1 MTKQKINESVRKCKC
16 EKLKMRRLM
25 AILLCFTISFSLMQ
39 PTILFANSKKD
50 NVKLQMMSASSAD
63 TNFLLYSYMANYY
76 LNTGKIVDAS
86 ESMFLDISPS
96 RLLYKEGQKEG
107 TDQAAKLWKQ
117 FMNVVGAVDKP
128 SSVVDAVLEKKNIY
142 SGLLF
147 SICQCSYDKYT
158 INKLDT
164 TMAKN
169 ANTVYS
175 LLKEGMITE
184 YSIDFANSVSI
195 SKLSEDEK
203 KFLSELTNEIVEDDF
218 GTTGEVMEALG
229 DELEVIGGINTIGDW
244 CNYVAN
250 CIALNEINEG
260 TKQIIRE
267 MYEICPDS
275 NASLKGALYDC
286 LDIINAN
293 ELDMIAHLSTYV
305 GGQMTKDAAQDLVDT
320 YYGNLKNAAIANN
333 PYIGLIWLAYKGSKL
348 LTNTVFNSDDISEKY
363 CKLEAILDIR
373 DLAYQVYL
381 TEKANF
387 EGDDSEQNA
396 QVLMASINFMFQ
408 SMQEDCNCAQSYVET
423 IDKTFCEKVKSAF
436 GCSNTSELIRQI
448 KSRKSQISSVWRTAT
463 LEWIYELKDDFPAEY
478 ERYSYLLPKSVS
490 LGKSKITIYVGQSKS
505 IPFDS
510 REILKWTSSKNSVVS
525 VDENG
530 KITGKKAGTSII
542 TASVGDVSDTCT
554 VTVKKST
561 IKLNKSKVTIKKGN
575 SFALKAVV
583 KGASNKVTWTT
594 SDKTIA
600 TVSSTGKVTGKKA
613 GTVTITATANGVS
626 AKCKI
631 TVNKTKDE
639 IKNNNITS
647 FKKYYSDVL
656 KKKYGTFNSEQ
667 TGIMKSYS
675 DRWLK
680 LGGVMGAAVQDLD
693 GDGKDELFVC
703 ISKNHSSQDI
713 SQIFIQV
720 YEKKEN
726 NITLASEFEVTPYIS
741 GKEDNSNGGMTL
753 SVSNWAEQALIVSL
767 VIKGDNRYIVCEQRQ
782 TWGAF
787 ADGRELDYWIL
798 KYKNNKLDYVNSYT
812 QTNGG
817 SSGFEYTCYQL
828 RNGKVVSEQLF
839 YSEEYENV
847 KPKYS
852 KYDVALNQ
860 YFKLVGIKTI
870 GNIEQNENILNKSII
885 AKSEN
890 RIELFRFNNK
900 LLSGDYVNSVFKYK
914 ATTKS
919 LGNLK

>member
-1 MTKQKINESVRKCKC
+1 MLEGIGELFMIKQNFIESVRKYNCK
-16 EKLKMRRLM
+16 KVKMRRVI
-25 AILLCFTISFSLMQ
+25 AVLLCFTISFTLMQ
-39 PTILFANSKKD
+39 SEILFANSKKD
-50 NVKLQMMSASSAD
+50 NVKLQMTSASSAD
-63 TNFLLYSYMANYY
+63 TNFLLYSYMVNYY
-76 LNTGKIVDAS
+76 LNTGKIVDAT

-348 LTNTVFNSDDISEKY
+348 LTNTVFKSDDISEKY

-408 SMQEDCNCAQSYVET
+408 CMQEDCNCAQSYVET
-423 IDKTFCEKVKSAF
+423 IDEAFCEKVKIAF
-436 GCSNTSELIRQI
+436 GCSNGPEIIKDI
-448 KSRKSQISSVWRTAT
+448 KSIKNSISSVWRTAT
-463 LEWIYELKDDFPAEY
+463 LEWIYDLEEDFPTEY

-490 LGKSKITIYVGQSKS
+490 LGKSKITIYVGQTIT
-505 IPFDS
+505 IPVDS
-510 REILKWTSSKNSVVS
+510 REILNWTSSKNSVAS
-525 VDENG
+525 VNENG

-542 TASVGDVSDTCT
+542 TASAGDVSDTCT

-561 IKLNKSKVTIKKGN
+561 IKLNKSKVTIKQGK
-575 SFALKAVV
+575 STDLKATV

-594 SDKTIA
+594 SDTTIA

-631 TVNKTKDE
+631 TITVQNMKEKALIAYAKFLSQETLQWGDNEYYNAVPTENCKFSIIYLDNNDIPELILYNADDITHIAGRGVLYTYKNEKVTFVGGFQLDDKVIYWNKSGIFSSSYIMTGAVTTYFDFSNDKIIEKLEMYLRYED
-639 IKNNNITS
+639 IG
-647 FKKYYSDVL
+647 
-656 KKKYGTFNSEQ
+656 KKKVSGYGEFVE
-667 TGIMKSYS
+667 S
-675 DRWLK
+675 DLK
-680 LGGVMGAAVQDLD
+680 DITKKEF
-693 GDGKDELFVC
+693 DGK
-703 ISKNHSSQDI
+703 
-713 SQIFIQV
+713 
-720 YEKKEN
+720 
-726 NITLASEFEVTPYIS
+726 
-741 GKEDNSNGGMTL
+741 
-753 SVSNWAEQALIVSL
+753 
-767 VIKGDNRYIVCEQRQ
+767 
-782 TWGAF
+782 
-787 ADGRELDYWIL
+787 L
-798 KYKNNKLDYVNSYT
+798 K
-812 QTNGG
+812 
-817 SSGFEYTCYQL
+817 
-828 RNGKVVSEQLF
+828 
-839 YSEEYENV
+839 
-847 KPKYS
+847 
-852 KYDVALNQ
+852 
-860 YFKLVGIKTI
+860 KLVGNGKLKT
-870 GNIEQNENILNKSII
+870 
-885 AKSEN
+885 AKFYSNTKTN
-890 RIELFRFNNK
+890 R
-900 LLSGDYVNSVFKYK
+900 SKY
-914 ATTKS
+914 
-919 LGNLK
+919 LK

>member
-1 MTKQKINESVRKCKC
+1 
-16 EKLKMRRLM
+16 
-25 AILLCFTISFSLMQ
+25 
-39 PTILFANSKKD
+39 
-50 NVKLQMMSASSAD
+50 
-63 TNFLLYSYMANYY
+63 
-76 LNTGKIVDAS
+76 
-86 ESMFLDISPS
+86 
-96 RLLYKEGQKEG
+96 
-107 TDQAAKLWKQ
+107 
-117 FMNVVGAVDKP
+117 MNVVGAVDKP

-175 LLKEGMITE
+175 LLKEGMVTE

-195 SKLSEDEK
+195 SRLSEDEK
-203 KFLSELTNEIVEDDF
+203 KFLSELTNEIVENDF

-229 DELEVIGGINTIGDW
+229 DGLEVIGGINTIGDW

-305 GGQMTKDAAQDLVDT
+305 GGQMTKDAAQELVDT

-423 IDKTFCEKVKSAF
+423 IDETFCEKVKSAF
-436 GCSNTSELIRQI
+436 GCSNASEIIKDI
-448 KSRKSQISSVWRTAT
+448 KSIKNSISSVWRTAT
-463 LEWIYELKDDFPAEY
+463 LEWIYDLEEEFPTEY

-490 LGKSKITIYVGQSKS
+490 LGKSKITIFVGQTIS

-525 VDENG
+525 VDEKG

-554 VTVKKST
+554 VTVRKST
-561 IKLNKSKVTIKKGN
+561 IKLNKSKVTIKQGK
-575 SFALKAVV
+575 STALKAAV

-613 GTVTITATANGVS
+613 GTAIITATANGVS
-626 AKCKI
+626 ASCKVVI
-631 TVNKTKDE
+631 VNNRKLGYVTNDNFKG
-639 IKNNNITS
+639 KFLLNGTGS
-647 FKKYYSDVL
+647 FKEGWYEIVIKDI
-656 KKKYGTFNSEQ
+656 KKDGNVTFSLNCGSMNGGHLAETSTLNAKISGSKAVFTYDEDGWGNKGKGIMTFNSDKTIHLQ
-667 TGIMKSYS
+667 VTRTYTSKYAFYG
-675 DRWLK
+675 
-680 LGGVMGAAVQDLD
+680 LG
-693 GDGKDELFVC
+693 E
-703 ISKNHSSQDI
+703 
-713 SQIFIQV
+713 
-720 YEKKEN
+720 
-726 NITLASEFEVTPYIS
+726 
-741 GKEDNSNGGMTL
+741 
-753 SVSNWAEQALIVSL
+753 
-767 VIKGDNRYIVCEQRQ
+767 
-782 TWGAF
+782 
-787 ADGRELDYWIL
+787 
-798 KYKNNKLDYVNSYT
+798 VNSIFRKKS
-812 QTNGG
+812 GG
-817 SSGFEYTCYQL
+817 
-828 RNGKVVSEQLF
+828 K
-839 YSEEYENV
+839 
-847 KPKYS
+847 
-852 KYDVALNQ
+852 
-860 YFKLVGIKTI
+860 
-870 GNIEQNENILNKSII
+870 
-885 AKSEN
+885 
-890 RIELFRFNNK
+890 
-900 LLSGDYVNSVFKYK
+900 
-914 ATTKS
+914 
-919 LGNLK
+919 